1 MIKVFYGDDR
11 MGVQREVE
19 KVLGDDYEVA
29 EGETLAVGD
38 LPSLFLG
45 TSLFG
50 NTRRILVKDLG
61 ENTTCWGELPKY
73 LDTSHTVVIW
83 ESKLDKRTVTYK
95 SLQKQKIEMREFKL
109 AEAPEKKLVFEVL
122 DTAWRGD
129 GRRAVG
135 MVEKLEIEQD
145 AYMFFGLMVSQ
156 AMRKLEAGNA
166 RAREVI
172 LLLSEADMEMKRG
185 LFTPWLI
192 VKKVLVKI
200 STS

>member
-1 MIKVFYGDDR
+1 MIRVFYGDDR
-11 MGVQREVE
+11 MGTQAQVDE
-19 KVLGDDYEVA
+19 VLGKDYEVV
-29 EGETLAVGD
+29 EGETLAIAD

-50 NTRRILVKDLG
+50 EERRILVKDLG
-61 ENTTCWGELPKY
+61 ENAVCWGELPKY
-73 LDTSHTVVIW
+73 LDTSHAVVIW

-95 SLQKQKIEMREFKL
+95 DLSKQKVEMREFKL

-129 GRRAVG
+129 GRRAVE
-135 MVEKLEIEQD
+135 MVEKLETGQD

-156 AMRKLEAGNA
+156 AMKKLEAGNA

-172 LLLSEADMEMKRG
+172 LLLSEADLEMKRG
-185 LFTPWLI
+185 SFTPWLI

-200 STS
+200 AAS